1 MELLMQFLHIKD
13 EPMAAFVF
21 LALILYKIVS
31 LVLTFIKDRYFAK
44 PDKFMSTLMRDIA
57 ILKIHNQHLSIEDRM
72 ESLFDYLYA
81 GYNGEILAY
90 GIKELITPHKDI
102 WAKAYRKKMEA
113 SPDFNPKK
121 NFELA
126 MQTINQ
132 IPFDKGLI

>member
-1 MELLMQFLHIKD
+1 MELLTQFLHIKD

-21 LALILYKIVS
+21 MALVLYKALS
-31 LVLTFIKDRYFAK
+31 LILTFIKDRYFLK
-44 PDKFMSTLMRDIA
+44 PNKFQQTLMRDIV
-57 ILKIHNQHLSIEDRM
+57 ILKIYNLNLSIEDRL

-81 GYNGEILAY
+81 GYNGEVLAY
-90 GIKELITPHKDI
+90 GIRELIIPHKDK
-102 WAKAYRKKMEA
+102 WAKIYRKKMEE

>member
-1 MELLMQFLHIKD
+1 MELLTQFLHIKD

-21 LALILYKIVS
+21 LALALYKILS

-44 PDKFMSTLMRDIA
+44 PDKYMSTLLKDIA
-57 ILKIHNQHLSIEDRM
+57 ILKIHSKSLSVEDRM

-81 GYNGEILAY
+81 GYNGEVLSF
-90 GIKELITPHKDI
+90 GINELILPHKDK
-102 WAKAYRKKMEA
+102 WAKLYRKKMEN

-132 IPFDKGLI
+132 IPFDKGLV